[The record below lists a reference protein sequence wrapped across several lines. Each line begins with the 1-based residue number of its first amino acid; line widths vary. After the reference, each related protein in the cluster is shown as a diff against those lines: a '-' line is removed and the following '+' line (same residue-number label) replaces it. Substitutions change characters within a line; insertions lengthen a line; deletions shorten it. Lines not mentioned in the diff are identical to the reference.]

1 MRYTISQP
9 HSGAQPTAAGHV
21 YINQFVLVY
30 VVTIHA
36 NISQITPNCPR
47 GFIPT
52 RRGACCPGLL
62 LGRPQEGL
70 EVPKSSC
77 YTHSARGRRKP
88 TLSDLNSVEIVKISD
103 GSVSVQIK

>member
-1 MRYTISQP
+1 MCRYAIVAMRYTISQP

-21 YINQFVLVY
+21 YDNQFVLVY

-52 RRGACCPGLL
+52 RRGACCPGHL

-70 EVPKSSC
+70 EAPSPLV
-77 YTHSARGRRKP
+77 TLTQLVAGENRRS
-88 TLSDLNSVEIVKISD
+88 LI
-103 GSVSVQIK
+103 

>member
-1 MRYTISQP
+1 M
-9 HSGAQPTAAGHV
+9 

-62 LGRPQEGL
+62 RGRPQEGL